1 MSENET
7 ILVELKEYL
16 IRDEDKGSALLKEK
30 ALSDM
35 IDKSYELIEEITKE
49 ERSEFICASYFL
61 FMMHDM
67 KQLKEKLVNHDLK
80 EVQKEMLEEYSLLT
94 EIPDTLKGELAVSTI
109 KENLEV
115 LQKEF
120 QKA

>member
-1 MSENET
+1 MTENET

-16 IRDEDKGSALLKEK
+16 IHDEDKGSALLKEK

-35 IDKSYELIEEITKE
+35 IDKSYELIEEITKQ
-49 ERSEFICASYFL
+49 ERLEFICASYFL

-67 KQLKEKLVNHDLK
+67 KQLKEKLINHDLK
-80 EVQKEMLEEYSLLT
+80 EVQKEILEEYSVLT
-94 EIPDTLKGELAVSTI
+94 EIPDTLKGEVAVSTI

>member
-49 ERSEFICASYFL
+49 ERSEFIYASYFL

-67 KQLKEKLVNHDLK
+67 KQLKEKLMNHDLK

>member
-7 ILVELKEYL
+7 ILIELKEYL

-67 KQLKEKLVNHDLK
+67 KQLKEKLMNHDLK

>member
-67 KQLKEKLVNHDLK
+67 KQLKEKLMNHDLK
-80 EVQKEMLEEYSLLT
+80 EVQKEMLGEYSLLT

>member
-1 MSENET
+1 MTENEL
-7 ILVELKEYL
+7 ILEELKEYL
-16 IRDEDKGSALLKEK
+16 IGDEDQGNALLKEK

-35 IDKSYELIEEITKE
+35 IDKSYKLIEEITKN
-49 ERSEFICASYFL
+49 ERLEFICASYFL
-61 FMMHDM
+61 FMMHDIN
-67 KQLKEKLVNHDLK
+67 KLKEKLITQDLK
-80 EVQKEMLEEYSLLT
+80 EVQKEILEEYSLLT
-94 EIPDTLKGELAVSTI
+94 EIPDTLKGEIAVSTI

>member
-16 IRDEDKGSALLKEK
+16 IRDEDKGSALLNEK

-67 KQLKEKLVNHDLK
+67 KQLKEKLMNHDLK

>member
-1 MSENET
+1 MTENEL
-7 ILVELKEYL
+7 ILEELKEYL
-16 IRDEDKGSALLKEK
+16 IGDEDQGNALLKEK

-35 IDKSYELIEEITKE
+35 IDKSYELIEEITKN
-49 ERSEFICASYFL
+49 ERLEFICASYFL
-61 FMMHDM
+61 FMMHDIN
-67 KQLKEKLVNHDLK
+67 KLKEKLITQDLK
-80 EVQKEMLEEYSLLT
+80 EVQKEILEEYSLLT
-94 EIPDTLKGELAVSTI
+94 EIPGTLKGEIAVSTI

>member
-1 MSENET
+1 MTENEL
-7 ILVELKEYL
+7 ILEELKEYL
-16 IRDEDKGSALLKEK
+16 IGDEDQGNALLKEK

-35 IDKSYELIEEITKE
+35 IDKSYELIEEITKN
-49 ERSEFICASYFL
+49 ERLEFICASYFL
-61 FMMHDM
+61 FMMHDIN
-67 KQLKEKLVNHDLK
+67 KLKEKLITQDLK
-80 EVQKEMLEEYSLLT
+80 EVQKEILEEYSLLT
-94 EIPDTLKGELAVSTI
+94 EIPDTLKGEIAVSTI

>member
-1 MSENET
+1 MTENET

-16 IRDEDKGSALLKEK
+16 IHDEDKGSVLLKEK

-35 IDKSYELIEEITKE
+35 IDKSYELIEEITKQ
-49 ERSEFICASYFL
+49 ERLEFICASYFL

-67 KQLKEKLVNHDLK
+67 KQLKEKLINHDLK
-80 EVQKEMLEEYSLLT
+80 EVQKEILEEYSVLT
-94 EIPDTLKGELAVSTI
+94 EIPDTLKGEVAVSTI

>member
-1 MSENET
+1 MTENEL
-7 ILVELKEYL
+7 ILEELKEYL
-16 IRDEDKGSALLKEK
+16 IGDEDQGNALLKEK

-35 IDKSYELIEEITKE
+35 IDKSYELIEEITKN
-49 ERSEFICASYFL
+49 ERLEFICASYFL
-61 FMMHDM
+61 FMMHDIN
-67 KQLKEKLVNHDLK
+67 KLKEKLITQDLK
-80 EVQKEMLEEYSLLT
+80 EVQKEILEEYSFLT
-94 EIPDTLKGELAVSTI
+94 EIPDTLKGEIAVSTI

>member
-35 IDKSYELIEEITKE
+35 IDKSYKLIEEITKE

-67 KQLKEKLVNHDLK
+67 KQLKEKLINHDLK

>member
-16 IRDEDKGSALLKEK
+16 IRDEDKGSVLLKEK

-67 KQLKEKLVNHDLK
+67 KQLKEKLMNHDLK

>member
-61 FMMHDM
+61 FMMHDV
-67 KQLKEKLVNHDLK
+67 KQLKEKMMAIPLK
-80 EVQKEMLEEYSLLT
+80 QLEKELLEEYSLKT
-94 EIPDTLKGELAVSTI
+94 EIPDTLKGEIAVSTI
-109 KENLEV
+109 KENLKA
-115 LQKEF
+115 LKKEF

>member
-1 MSENET
+1 MTENEL
-7 ILVELKEYL
+7 ILEELKEYL
-16 IRDEDKGSALLKEK
+16 IDDEDQGNALLKEK

-35 IDKSYELIEEITKE
+35 IDKSYELIEEITKN
-49 ERSEFICASYFL
+49 ERLEFICASYFL
-61 FMMHDM
+61 FMMHDIN
-67 KQLKEKLVNHDLK
+67 KLKEKLITQDLK
-80 EVQKEMLEEYSLLT
+80 EVQKEILEEYSLLT
-94 EIPDTLKGELAVSTI
+94 EIPDTLKGEIAVSTI

>member
-35 IDKSYELIEEITKE
+35 IDKSYKLIEEITKE

-67 KQLKEKLVNHDLK
+67 KQLKEKLMNHDLK

>member
-1 MSENET
+1 MTENEL
-7 ILVELKEYL
+7 ILEELKEYL
-16 IRDEDKGSALLKEK
+16 IGDEDQGNALLKEK

-35 IDKSYELIEEITKE
+35 IDKSYELIEEITKN
-49 ERSEFICASYFL
+49 ERLEFICTSYFL
-61 FMMHDM
+61 FMMHDIN
-67 KQLKEKLVNHDLK
+67 KLKEKLITQDLK
-80 EVQKEMLEEYSLLT
+80 EVQKEILEEYSLLT
-94 EIPDTLKGELAVSTI
+94 EIPDTLKGEIAVSTI